1 MHDIVKNVLSN
12 TNQFTDEELRAINTA
27 VIDQLKFNRNR
38 KAAVNRA
45 AFEAGDRVKFTGR
58 RGVVVGTIKRIKRK
72 KAIVDTGELR
82 CWDVPLGMLSAA

>member
-1 MHDIVKNVLSN
+1 MLRGMINDLQNMSDSDLR
-12 TNQFTDEELRAINTA
+12 ELNEA
-27 VIDQLKFNRNR
+27 VVARLKFNRNR

-58 RGVVVGTIKRIKRK
+58 WGEVVGTIKRIKRK